1 MAKRK
6 SKQSQ
11 QQDAFEKRRAIFVK
25 IGWAL
30 VVGVSI
36 LFGYSYGSPLIAE
49 GEVVRGILTGL
60 AYGGG
65 ALLALLVSLYLN
77 RKLKGY

>member
-6 SKQSQ
+6 SKQGQ
-11 QQDAFEKRRAIFVK
+11 QQESSEKRRAIFIK
-25 IGWAL
+25 IGWGL

-36 LFGYSYGSPLIAE
+36 LFGYSYGYPLVAE

-65 ALLALLVSLYLN
+65 ALMALLVSLYLN

>member
-6 SKQSQ
+6 SKQDQ
-11 QQDAFEKRRAIFVK
+11 QQQTFEKRRAIFVK
-25 IGWAL
+25 IGWGL

-36 LFGYSYGSPLIAE
+36 LFGYSYGYPLVAE
-49 GEVVRGILTGL
+49 GDTVRGVLTGL